1 MFNWV
6 FDSILIENA
15 SSNILGKNILI
26 CMSVS
31 IILGF
36 CIAYIYMFRNVYSKG
51 FIVTLTLM
59 PAVVQLVIMLVNG
72 NLGAGVA
79 VTGAFSLV
87 RFRSA
92 PGSAKEI
99 ISIFIAMA
107 VGLSTGMGYIGIAVL
122 FVIIMGALNILL
134 NATKFGEGPP
144 RQKTLKITIP
154 ESFDYTNVFNDIF
167 DKYLKSWEIYQVRSM
182 NMGSLFKIEY
192 KIVIKNS
199 INEKEMIDDI
209 RCRNGNLEII
219 IGKNLPSREEL

>member
-1 MFNWV
+1 MFDWFFN
-6 FDSILIENA
+6 SILIGNA
-15 SSNILGKNILI
+15 SSSVSGKNILI
-26 CMSVS
+26 CMAVS
-31 IILGF
+31 LVLGF
-36 CIAYIYMFRNVYSKG
+36 CIAYIYMFKNVYSKG

-59 PAVVQLVIMLVNG
+59 PAIVQLVIMLVNG

-99 ISIFIAMA
+99 ISIFLAMA
-107 VGLSTGMGYIGIAVL
+107 VGLATGMGYIGVAVL
-122 FVIIMGALNILL
+122 FVIVMGILNIIL

-154 ESFDYTNVFNDIF
+154 ESLDYTNIFDDIF
-167 DKYLKSWEIYQVRSM
+167 TKYLKNWEIYQVRSI

-192 KIVIKNS
+192 KVVIKNS
-199 INEKEMIDDI
+199 INEKQMIDDI
-209 RCRNGNLEII
+209 RCRNGNLEIM